1 MNIRWIPP
9 FQTYFNTR
17 YFNFLCMD
25 WIKAQVESVSFDKS
39 ANVFP
44 VGFDPSWHRKE
55 KDQFFNL
62 MSHWHDSFS
71 QCFNILFLKIKFWKT
86 FESAAWFYMT
96 GNWIEK
102 ISMKQFKNISKNLAK
117 NLVVTHF
124 HPKYC
129 WSHLWS
135 LFDRNVL
142 ISASAVSGSQG
153 GVQASAGKCCYFA
166 GNLLSPWLSLVVLKY
181 FSLSL

>member
-1 MNIRWIPP
+1 MNSTLSNLLQHTL
-9 FQTYFNTR
+9 FQ
-17 YFNFLCMD
+17 L
-25 WIKAQVESVSFDKS
+25 SLHGLDKS
-39 ANVFP
+39 T
-44 VGFDPSWHRKE
+44 SWIS
-55 KDQFFNL
+55 FFWIECKCIPCGDSTLPDTGKKKISFLNL

-71 QCFNILFLKIKFWKT
+71 QGFNILFLKIKFWKT
-86 FESAAWFYMT
+86 FESAAWFYKT

-129 WSHLWS
+129 WSHLWP